1 MSPVSKTRTFK
12 TFTVDDAFKKKNL
25 VLNKNIATQNRIA
38 KIKKLYNNREKNEEN
53 TERNVKVES
62 E

>member
-12 TFTVDDAFKKKNL
+12 TFTVDDAFKKNL